1 MSFWD
6 LWRKK
11 NNCLHTL
18 PTSQIVGLETAN
30 LIFLVYVVKQGYGCK
45 MNMRKYT
52 TYIQKILKTQIKAK
66 VIFFKK

>member
-11 NNCLHTL
+11 NYL
-18 PTSQIVGLETAN
+18 PTYSTHFSNCVGLETVN

-45 MNMRKYT
+45 INMRKYT
-52 TYIQKILKTQIKAK
+52 TYTQKILKTQIKAK
-66 VIFFKK
+66 VIFF